1 MNSALGR
8 RCGAWSVAPVIEWLL
23 GEGRLNPDPLKLID
37 ALAARL
43 IEAGAPVWRLRF
55 AFFTIHPQVAVWA
68 WTWTRGLDTR
78 IESIGH
84 GVQQTAAYIGS
95 PAQRMFETGAPVRY
109 RLNRLAAGDH
119 RLLHELAA
127 QGGIDYLMLPL
138 RFSDGS
144 INVFALATD
153 DVRGF
158 AEHDVAGFAALS
170 NALAPV
176 LEVAAS
182 RRVAETLLTTYVGPR
197 TGGRVLRGQIR
208 RGDGEAIHAALW
220 YGDLRDFT
228 PLTETLPA
236 PELLAMLNEYFETM
250 AAAITA
256 RGGEILRFIG
266 DAMLVIFTA
275 QTQAELDA
283 ACRAALGAAL
293 DAFAGMEAVN
303 ERRRREGKPE
313 IRFGI
318 GLNEGE
324 VVYGNVGAPDRLDF
338 TVIGPAVNRTAR
350 LEELTKTLGA
360 PMLMSAAFAARL
372 DRPVRSLGFH
382 HLRGVAQPQ
391 EVFALQGP
399 GS

>member
-1 MNSALGR
+1 MHSPPDQR
-8 RCGAWSVAPVIEWLL
+8 RGGWSVAPVVEWLL
-23 GEGRLNPDPLKLID
+23 DEGRLNPDPLKLID
-37 ALAARL
+37 ALATRL
-43 IEAGAPVWRLRF
+43 LEAGAPVWRLRF

-68 WTWTRGLDTR
+68 WTWTRGRETLV
-78 IESIGH
+78 ESIGH
-84 GVQQTAAYIGS
+84 GVQQTDAYIGS
-95 PAQRMFETGAPVRY
+95 PAQRLFETGAPVRY
-109 RLNRLAAGDH
+109 RLDRLAAGDH

-127 QGGIDYLMLPL
+127 QGGTDYLMLPL

-144 INVFALATD
+144 TNVFAIATD
-153 DVRGF
+153 AAPGF
-158 AEHDVAGFAALS
+158 GGEDAARFTALS
-170 NALAPV
+170 HALAPV
-176 LEVAAS
+176 LEVAAN

-197 TGGRVLRGQIR
+197 TAGRVLRGQIR
-208 RGDGEAIHAALW
+208 RGDGETIHAALW

-236 PELLAMLNEYFETM
+236 AELLAMLNVYFETV
-250 AAAITA
+250 AAAVTA

-293 DAFAGMEAVN
+293 DAFAGVRSVN

-313 IRFGI
+313 IRFGV

-324 VVYGNVGAPDRLDF
+324 VVYGNVGAPERLDF

-350 LEELTKTLGA
+350 LEELTKKLGV
-360 PMLMSAAFAARL
+360 PLLMSAAFAARL
-372 DRPVRSLGFH
+372 DCPVRSLGLH
-382 HLRGVAQPQ
+382 ALRGVAEPH
-391 EVFALQGP
+391 ELYTLLEEW
-399 GS
+399 S